1 MDSVS
6 LATGGL
12 FFSWLVHD
20 LEELA
25 TMPGWTHLAMDR
37 IPSYPRTFGATV
49 FLASRS
55 IWGSVPWVFSWRPP
69 RSRATAYGK

>member
-12 FFSWLVHD
+12 FFLWLAHD

-25 TMPGWTHLAMDR
+25 TMPGWTHPALDK
-37 IPSYPRTFGATV
+37 IP
-49 FLASRS
+49 FLPDDIRRNGCSREH
-55 IWGSVPWVFSWRPP
+55 V
-69 RSRATAYGK
+69 